1 MVAASPEMGF
11 DNLPDNRHEE
21 DFTVLDGTLR
31 AIDSEQMDRLH
42 DGALQTLERTG
53 LQIQGEFLLRA
64 LADAGCKVD
73 FAERRAWFKPDLV
86 EKQIAA
92 QRDRYKMVRSSLWY
106 PFCRELPADR
116 IAASE
121 TFTVD
126 YGFATPWIFDY
137 PQSRYRQPTAQDQVD
152 MIKLGEALPSV
163 GAVNAP
169 LICGDF
175 DSRIETIES
184 ARLLLLN
191 TTKPGW
197 VGTGS
202 GREVKYLAELAKL
215 VVDGDQERLKTCPPI
230 FVAAYCTTSP
240 LKLDTRSCEV
250 LEEALK
256 YGFPVNF
263 APMPILGATSPITPA
278 GSVVVA
284 AAEILGCMTATTL
297 LDADVYYFSTSITAE
312 MDMRTTQLCFCTPSA
327 ILTDVAL
334 HQLFREK
341 YGLVHNVDPAYVE
354 AKVPGVQAAAMKVY
368 RQMALGSTV
377 SLPLAI
383 GTLDSAA
390 VFSPTQAMIDLE
402 INEAVHKFYRG
413 MEVND
418 ETMCLDLIED
428 LQFCADQ
435 TYLESE
441 HTVGHFRQLG
451 WNPRLFDRTA
461 CDHAAPVQLG
471 DEKLLAD
478 ADRMWR
484 ELVANQPPVEREK
497 AFVVELDRIVAAA
510 KKDLLQ

>member
-1 MVAASPEMGF
+1 MLNGM
-11 DNLPDNRHEE
+11 
-21 DFTVLDGTLR
+21 LR
-31 AIDSEQMDRLH
+31 AIDTEQMDRLH
-42 DGALQTLERTG
+42 AGALQILERTG
-53 LQIQGEFLLRA
+53 LQIQGRFLLEA

-73 FAERRAWFKPDLV
+73 FANHRAWFRPELV
-86 EKQIAA
+86 ERQVAA

-106 PFCRELPADR
+106 PFCREMPAGR
-116 IAASE
+116 VAVPE

-126 YGFATPWIFDY
+126 YGFATPWIYDY
-137 PQSRYRQPTAQDQVD
+137 PQSRYRKPTAQDQID
-152 MIKLGEALPSV
+152 MIRLGEALPSV
-163 GAVNAP
+163 AAVNAP

-202 GREVKYLAELAKL
+202 GREVKYLAELASL
-215 VVDGDQERLKTCPPI
+215 AVDGDEQRLRTEPPI

-250 LEEALK
+250 LEAALE

-278 GSVVVA
+278 GAAVVA

-334 HQLFREK
+334 HQLFRDR
-341 YGLVHNVDPAYVE
+341 YALVHNIEPAYVE
-354 AKVPGVQAAAMKVY
+354 AKVPGIQAATMKVY

-402 INEAVHKFYRG
+402 FNEAIFKFYRG
-413 MEVND
+413 MEVDD
-418 ETMCLDLIED
+418 ETMCLDLISE
-428 LQFCADQ
+428 LEFCADR
-435 TYLESE
+435 TYLESD
-441 HTVGHFRQLG
+441 HTLRHFRQLG
-451 WNPRLFDRTA
+451 WNPQLFDRTA
-461 CDHAAPVQLG
+461 CNHTAPAEAS
-471 DEKLLAD
+471 DAKLLAE
-478 ADRMWR
+478 ADHQWR
-484 ELVANQPPVEREK
+484 ELVQQQGPVERDK
-497 AFVVELDRIVAAA
+497 AFVDELDRIVAAA
-510 KKDLLQ
+510 KAELLS

>member
-1 MVAASPEMGF
+1 MLCGA
-11 DNLPDNRHEE
+11 
-21 DFTVLDGTLR
+21 LR
-31 AIDSEQMDRLH
+31 ALDSEQIDRLR
-42 DGALQTLERTG
+42 DGALHVLERTG
-53 LQIQGEFLLRA
+53 LQIQGEFLLRV
-64 LADAGCKVD
+64 LADAGCRVD
-73 FAERRAWFKPDLV
+73 FGEHRAWINPDLV
-86 EKQIAA
+86 ERQIEA

-106 PFCRELPADR
+106 PFCREMPADR
-116 IAASE
+116 IAAPES
-121 TFTVD
+121 FTVD

-137 PQSRYRQPTAQDQVD
+137 PERRYRKPTVQDQVD
-152 MIKLGEALPSV
+152 MIRLGQALPNV
-163 GAVNAP
+163 AAVNAP

-175 DSRIETIES
+175 DPRIEIVES

-197 VGTGS
+197 VGTSS
-202 GREVKYLAELAKL
+202 GREVKYLAELANL
-215 VVDGDQERLKTCPPI
+215 VVDGDRERLRTRPPI

-278 GSVVVA
+278 GSAVVA

-297 LDADVYYFSTSITAE
+297 LDPDAFYFSTSISAE
-312 MDMRTTQLCFCTPSA
+312 MDMRTTQIRFCTPSA

-341 YGLVHNVDPAYVE
+341 YGLVHNVEPAYVE
-354 AKVPGVQAAAMKVY
+354 AKTPGIQAATMKVF
-368 RQMALGSTV
+368 RQMAFGSTV

-383 GTLDSAA
+383 GALDNAA

-402 INEAVHKFYRG
+402 VNEAMHRFHRG

-418 ETMCLDLIED
+418 ETLCLDLISE
-428 LQFCADQ
+428 LEFCTAR

-441 HTVGHFRQLG
+441 HTLKHFRDLG

-461 CDHAAPVQLG
+461 CDHTAPVTLG
-471 DEKLLAD
+471 DEKLLD
-478 ADRMWR
+478 EADRTWR
-484 ELVANQPPVEREK
+484 ELVAGQPPVEREK
-497 AFVVELDRIVAAA
+497 GFVVELNRIVEMARRELVR
-510 KKDLLQ
+510 DT

>member
-1 MVAASPEMGF
+1 MLHGKLSA
-11 DNLPDNRHEE
+11 L
-21 DFTVLDGTLR
+21 
-31 AIDSEQMDRLH
+31 DSEQIDRLH
-42 DGALQTLERTG
+42 DGALQVLERTG

-64 LADAGCKVD
+64 LADAGCRVD
-73 FAERRAWFKPDLV
+73 FETHRAWLNPDLV
-86 EKQIAA
+86 EKQVAA
-92 QRDRYKMVRSSLWY
+92 QRDRYKMVRSSLWN
-106 PFCRELPADR
+106 PFCHERSADR
-116 IAASE
+116 VSVPE

-137 PQSRYRQPTAQDQVD
+137 RQGRYRKPTIQDQVD

-163 GAVNAP
+163 AAVNAP

-175 DSRIETIES
+175 DPRIETIES

-197 VGTGS
+197 VGTSS
-202 GREVKYLAELAKL
+202 GREVKYLAELANL
-215 VVDGDQERLKTCPPI
+215 VVDGDEERLRTSPPI

-240 LKLDTRSCEV
+240 LKLDLRSCEV

-263 APMPILGATSPITPA
+263 APMPILGATTPITPA
-278 GSVVVA
+278 GSALVA

-297 LDADVYYFSTSITAE
+297 LDPEVFYFSTSISAE
-312 MDMRTTQLCFCTPSA
+312 MDMRTTQIRFCTPSA

-341 YGLVHNVDPAYVE
+341 YGLVHNVEPAYVE
-354 AKVPGVQAAAMKVY
+354 AKTPGIQAATLKLY

-383 GTLDSAA
+383 GTLDNAA

-402 INEAVHKFYRG
+402 VNEAVHKFYQG

-418 ETMCLDLIED
+418 ETMCLDLIDE
-428 LQFCADQ
+428 LEFCAGR

-441 HTVGHFRQLG
+441 HTLRHFRQLG
-451 WNPRLFDRTA
+451 WNPCLFDRTA
-461 CDHAAPVQLG
+461 CDHTAPVQLG
-471 DEKLLAD
+471 DERLLD
-478 ADRMWR
+478 EADRTWR
-484 ELVANQPPVEREK
+484 ELVANQPDVERDT
-497 AFVVELDRIVAAA
+497 AFVDELDRIVEAARGELMQG
-510 KKDLLQ
+510 D